1 MKKIQYTVLTIT
13 LLSLTSGCATTKLSK
28 NGITINQVQETL
40 VPDSMNRVNVDVLFN
55 IPRNYISKR
64 SRLFISP
71 QIITNGVVID
81 ELEPIVLDASIY
93 AKKVSRA
100 KDLTG
105 YQDKFAHLAK
115 NVDASRDL
123 IIPFKQEIV
132 VPEGGDCYIQAVISA
147 DGCGSCTG
155 LQTILM
161 ADVTDPVTLIKD
173 VKEEF
178 KLSWLEP
185 EFVIIPKHRE
195 GKGIAKLYFDINSS
209 QINLEKRNNRSE
221 MERMLTTLSNVTTD
235 SLASLNS
242 VSIIGLASA
251 DGSLPFNTRLS
262 YSRANSAKE
271 WLFGK
276 LNTNMQMRKVFTVSS
291 RPEGWLPVYELMVAN
306 KDADSLLVK
315 NILEKYSA
323 YDDDVQER
331 YVRRLPIWNKI
342 KEQYLND
349 TRIVEYVYTYTIKSF
364 TTDEELVEMYQKR
377 PDAFNEAELLRLAS
391 ISKSVDEKKG
401 VYSTLVKYFPQ
412 SSVAANNLA
421 YLMLESGDA
430 AKAKAIVEEQ
440 KNYTPEL
447 INTLAATYVYQNDY
461 EKAIELLKSVDLP
474 QARYNLGL
482 IQAKQRKY
490 QEAYELLKPF
500 ADVNTTI
507 IALCLEKTD
516 EAKQIADSIKSDEP
530 TIEYVRAIIAARM
543 DNENAFFNHI
553 AKACQNVE
561 LLNRAIVDAEF
572 SKYRDEERFLK
583 LLSK

>member
-1 MKKIQYTVLTIT
+1 MKKIQYTVLTVT
-13 LLSLTSGCATTKLSK
+13 LLSLASGCATTKLGK
-28 NGITINQVQETL
+28 NGITLNQVQETL
-40 VPDSMNRVNVDVLFN
+40 VPDSLNQVNVDVSFN

-71 QIITNGVVID
+71 QIISNGAVRE
-81 ELEPIVLDASIY
+81 ELVPIVLDASIY
-93 AKKVSRA
+93 SKKGSRA
-100 KDLTG
+100 KDLAA
-105 YQDKFAHLAK
+105 YQDPFAHLAK
-115 NVDASRDL
+115 KVDVTCDL
-123 IIPFKQEIV
+123 TIPFKQKIV

-482 IQAKQRKY
+482 IQAKRRKY

-572 SKYRDEERFLK
+572 SKYRGDERFLK

>member
-1 MKKIQYTVLTIT
+1 
-13 LLSLTSGCATTKLSK
+13 
-28 NGITINQVQETL
+28 
-40 VPDSMNRVNVDVLFN
+40 
-55 IPRNYISKR
+55 
-64 SRLFISP
+64 
-71 QIITNGVVID
+71 
-81 ELEPIVLDASIY
+81 
-93 AKKVSRA
+93 
-100 KDLTG
+100 
-105 YQDKFAHLAK
+105 
-115 NVDASRDL
+115 
-123 IIPFKQEIV
+123 
-132 VPEGGDCYIQAVISA
+132 
-147 DGCGSCTG
+147 
-155 LQTILM
+155 
-161 ADVTDPVTLIKD
+161 
-173 VKEEF
+173 
-178 KLSWLEP
+178 
-185 EFVIIPKHRE
+185 
-195 GKGIAKLYFDINSS
+195 
-209 QINLEKRNNRSE
+209 
-221 MERMLTTLSNVTTD
+221 
-235 SLASLNS
+235 
-242 VSIIGLASA
+242 
-251 DGSLPFNTRLS
+251 
-262 YSRANSAKE
+262 
-271 WLFGK
+271 
-276 LNTNMQMRKVFTVSS
+276 
-291 RPEGWLPVYELMVAN
+291 
-306 KDADSLLVK
+306 
-315 NILEKYSA
+315 
-323 YDDDVQER
+323 
-331 YVRRLPIWNKI
+331 
-342 KEQYLND
+342 
-349 TRIVEYVYTYTIKSF
+349 
-364 TTDEELVEMYQKR
+364 MYQKR

>member
-115 NVDASRDL
+115 KVDVTCDL
-123 IIPFKQEIV
+123 TIPFKQKIV
-132 VPEGGDCYIQAVISA
+132 VPEVGDCYIQAVISA

-195 GKGIAKLYFDINSS
+195 GKGIVKLYFDINSS

-391 ISKSVDEKKG
+391 ILESVDEKKG

-421 YLMLESGDA
+421 YLILESGDA

-447 INTLAATYVYQNDY
+447 INTLAATYVYQNNY

-474 QARYNLGL
+474 KARYNLGL
-482 IQAKQRKY
+482 IQAKRRKY

-500 ADVNTTI
+500 ADVNTAI
-507 IALCLEKTD
+507 VALCLNYTD
-516 EAKQIADSIKSDEP
+516 EAKQIADSVESNEP
-530 TIEYVRAIIAARM
+530 TMEYVRAIIAARM
-543 DNENAFFNHI
+543 NNENAFFNHI

>member
-178 KLSWLEP
+178 KLSWFEP

-221 MERMLTTLSNVTTD
+221 MERMLTTLSSITTD

-251 DGSLPFNTRLS
+251 DGSLPFNTKLS
-262 YSRANSAKE
+262 YNRANSAKE
-271 WLFGK
+271 WLFGR
-276 LNTNMQMRKVFTVSS
+276 LNTNKQMRKVFTVSS

-315 NILEKYSA
+315 NILEKYSV
-323 YDDDVQER
+323 YNDDVQER

-342 KEQYLND
+342 KEKYLND

-364 TTDEELVEMYQKR
+364 TTDEELIKMYQKR

-412 SSVAANNLA
+412 SSIAANNLA

-482 IQAKQRKY
+482 IQAKRRKY

-572 SKYRDEERFLK
+572 SKYRGDERFLK

>member
-1 MKKIQYTVLTIT
+1 MKKIQYTVLTVT
-13 LLSLTSGCATTKLSK
+13 LLSLASGCATTKLSK

-40 VPDSMNRVNVDVLFN
+40 VPDSLNQVSVDVSFN

-71 QIITNGVVID
+71 QIISNGAVRE
-81 ELEPIVLDASIY
+81 ELVPIVLDASIY
-93 AKKVSRA
+93 SKKGSRA
-100 KDLTG
+100 KDLAA
-105 YQDKFAHLAK
+105 YQDPFAHLAK
-115 NVDASRDL
+115 KVDVTCDL
-123 IIPFKQEIV
+123 IIPFKQKIV
-132 VPEGGDCYIQAVISA
+132 VPEVGDCYIQAVISA

-271 WLFGK
+271 WLFGR
-276 LNTNMQMRKVFTVSS
+276 LNTNKQMRKVFTVSS

-315 NILEKYSA
+315 NILEKYSV
-323 YDDDVQER
+323 YNDDVQER

-342 KEQYLND
+342 KEKYLND

-364 TTDEELVEMYQKR
+364 TTDEELIKMYQKR

-412 SSVAANNLA
+412 SSIAANNLA

-482 IQAKQRKY
+482 IQAKRRKY

-572 SKYRDEERFLK
+572 SKYRGDERFLK

>member
-1 MKKIQYTVLTIT
+1 
-13 LLSLTSGCATTKLSK
+13 
-28 NGITINQVQETL
+28 
-40 VPDSMNRVNVDVLFN
+40 
-55 IPRNYISKR
+55 
-64 SRLFISP
+64 
-71 QIITNGVVID
+71 
-81 ELEPIVLDASIY
+81 
-93 AKKVSRA
+93 
-100 KDLTG
+100 
-105 YQDKFAHLAK
+105 
-115 NVDASRDL
+115 
-123 IIPFKQEIV
+123 
-132 VPEGGDCYIQAVISA
+132 
-147 DGCGSCTG
+147 
-155 LQTILM
+155 
-161 ADVTDPVTLIKD
+161 
-173 VKEEF
+173 
-178 KLSWLEP
+178 
-185 EFVIIPKHRE
+185 
-195 GKGIAKLYFDINSS
+195 
-209 QINLEKRNNRSE
+209 